1 MNLND
6 AFAYYKKLILTSP
19 KQCSTEIGRWSL
31 HIEPILGK
39 TSLEEIKNLQIME
52 LRKTLEGKKLSPQT
66 VSHCLSLVRRVLRR
80 AVEWELYP
88 GPIPIFRM
96 PTFDNRRMRFLSIA
110 EAQRL
115 LQTLNLKSKL
125 WHDVAR
131 FALNTGMRA
140 GEIYKLQSYNFD
152 FTHKIVKVMDT
163 KNSLCRQI
171 PLNDAAYSAAYGY
184 YSVASDEQFSNAQ
197 TKYYVFQD
205 AVNECG
211 LNEGIHDRRAKVCFH
226 TLRHTFASWLVQNG
240 THLHVVGE
248 LLGHKDSRM
257 TMRYSHLAP
266 EQGKAAV
273 AALPNI
279 HLAITQCDKGRVRQ

>member
-39 TSLEEIKNLQIME
+39 TSLGEIKNLQVME
-52 LRKTLEGKKLSPQT
+52 LRKTLESKKLSPQT

-88 GPIPIFRM
+88 GPVPVFRM
-96 PTFDNRRMRFLSIA
+96 PSFDNRRMRFLSID

-115 LQTLNLKSKL
+115 LQTLKLKSEL
-125 WHDVAR
+125 WHDLAI

-140 GEIYKLQSYNFD
+140 GEIYKLQRFHFD
-152 FTHKIVKVMDT
+152 FTQRIVKVLDT
-163 KNSLCRQI
+163 KNYQCRHI
-171 PLNDAAYSAAYGY
+171 PLNENAYNASHKY
-184 YSVASDEQFSNAQ
+184 YSPSKDGDIFSNAK
-197 TKYYVFQD
+197 TRYYIFQD
-205 AVNECG
+205 AVSECG
-211 LNEGIHDRRAKVCFH
+211 FNKGIQDRRARVCFH

-240 THLHVVGE
+240 THLTLVGE

-266 EQGKAAV
+266 EQGQAAV

-279 HLAITQCDKGRVRQ
+279 QLAIS